1 MLSSTTPFC
10 PFSCPC
16 PCRRRR
22 RRWSSCSRWY
32 KRTRCNC
39 LEVSVGR
46 SVLGH
51 RVVCVVAKSQH
62 STSTPPPSDSCVCV
76 QEFTLRNPIGSSS
89 KLERTKKKSKK
100 KRKKKKNFEGKPKKK
115 RKRGRNKPSVVPQ
128 RIGRC
133 PSDKSMDCRRHCRF
147 VLRTHRQ

>member
-51 RVVCVVAKSQH
+51 CVVCVVAKSQH
-62 STSTPPPSDSCVCV
+62 STSTPPPSDSVCVCKS
-76 QEFTLRNPIGSSS
+76 LRYVIPSDHRPNL
-89 KLERTKKKSKK
+89 KEQR
-100 KRKKKKNFEGKPKKK
+100 KRVKRKEKKKKNFEGKPKKK
-115 RKRGRNKPSVVPQ
+115 RKRRRKKSSVVPQ